1 MADSFIPGGDF
12 VPGSDFVPGIT
23 DVLGIDP
30 SQGSVGQTG
39 TADTTTTPTDTTGS
53 PYGSGT
59 TTDTTGGPNM
69 GQINTTG
76 QVEPSG
82 GGYDPYQGSVG
93 QTGTAETTTT
103 PTDTT
108 GSPYGSGTTTNTT
121 GGPTDIGAPST
132 GTPTEPGGGGWTPP
146 TGVDQISVTARQLAN
161 TAGNS
166 AAQSFLNSMLG
177 NTANTIGHILTGATG
192 TTGKVANTTGVG
204 AQSQTPNNTS
214 SNRINLTPGLTQ
226 ATSIPA
232 SELGGVFSAIPS
244 IMGSAPVS
252 FGAYAEGHRVEEDH
266 QSSENHIPQFYS
278 EGGLKHRYVQGDG
291 DGTSDSVPAMLAN
304 GEFVIPADVVSS
316 LGNGSNDS
324 GSKVLD
330 EFLKTIREHKAKHDV
345 NQLPPDS
352 KGPLTYL
359 EISKTKVEK

>member
-1 MADSFIPGGDF
+1 MGDF
-12 VPGSDFVPGIT
+12 VPGSDFVPGNDIVPGVS
-23 DVLGIDP
+23 DILGIDP
-30 SQGSVGQTG
+30 SSGIDPSAGVDPSQGDVGNTG
-39 TADTTTTPTDTTGS
+39 TAD
-53 PYGSGT
+53 
-59 TTDTTGGPNM
+59 
-69 GQINTTG
+69 
-76 QVEPSG
+76 
-82 GGYDPYQGSVG
+82 
-93 QTGTAETTTT
+93 TTTT

-132 GTPTEPGGGGWTPP
+132 GTPTETGGGGWTPP
-146 TGVDQISVTARQLAN
+146 TGIDPVSVAANQIAK

-166 AAQSFLNSMLG
+166 AAQSFINSMLG
-177 NTANTIGHILTGATG
+177 NAASTIGHAITGATG

-204 AQSQTPNNTS
+204 AQSQTPNNS
-214 SNRINLTPGLTQ
+214 SNNRINLTPGLTQ

-232 SELGGVFSAIPS
+232 SELGGVFSAIPT

-252 FGAYAEGHRVEEDH
+252 FGAYAEGHRVEEPVQPTEEH
-266 QSSENHIPQFYS
+266 VPEFYS
-278 EGGLKHRYVQGDG
+278 EGGLRHTYVQGDG

-330 EFLKTIREHKAKHDV
+330 EFLKTIREHKTKHESDK
-345 NQLPPDS
+345 LPPDS
-352 KGPLTYL
+352 KGPLAYL
-359 EISKTKVEK
+359 GISKTKVEK

>member
-12 VPGSDFVPGIT
+12 IPGSDIVPGVT

-30 SQGSVGQTG
+30 SAGVDPSQGDVGNTG
-39 TADTTTTPTDTTGS
+39 TAD
-53 PYGSGT
+53 
-59 TTDTTGGPNM
+59 
-69 GQINTTG
+69 
-76 QVEPSG
+76 
-82 GGYDPYQGSVG
+82 
-93 QTGTAETTTT
+93 TTTT

-121 GGPTDIGAPST
+121 GGPTDIGSPAI

-330 EFLKTIREHKAKHDV
+330 EFLKTIREHKAKHDA